1 MRYRG
6 DKMIEHFDTMYSGNY
21 MQAGMKYKLRFM
33 PEYYATSLW
42 AQDQATEDIYGYE
55 ISYQSL
61 GLSKALIEALEAYD
75 EKILS
80 LIDWKDPAG
89 PFVIHKDER
98 KALYEN
104 GLSLLEDI
112 KKELGNDFQIINE
125 SQWIL

>member
-1 MRYRG
+1 
-6 DKMIEHFDTMYSGNY
+6 MIEHFDSGNY
-21 MQAGMKYKLRFM
+21 RQADMKYKLRFM

-80 LIDWKDPAG
+80 LIDWKDPTG
-89 PFVIHKDER
+89 PFFMHKDER
-98 KALYEN
+98 KALYET

>member
-75 EKILS
+75 EKDIVFDRLEGS
-80 LIDWKDPAG
+80 SWA
-89 PFVIHKDER
+89 FCMHKDER
-98 KALYEN
+98 K
-104 GLSLLEDI
+104 S
-112 KKELGNDFQIINE
+112 F
-125 SQWIL
+125 

>member
-1 MRYRG
+1 
-6 DKMIEHFDTMYSGNY
+6 MIPTTLEIKV
-21 MQAGMKYKLRFM
+21 QADIKYQLRFM

-42 AQDQATEDIYGYE
+42 AQDQKTKDVYGYE

-61 GLSKALIEALEAYD
+61 GLSKPLIEALEAYD

-89 PFVIHKDER
+89 PSPMNQDER
-98 KALYEN
+98 KALYEK
-104 GLSLLEDI
+104 GLSLMDDI
-112 KKELGNDFQIINE
+112 EKELGNDFQIIDE

>member
-1 MRYRG
+1 
-6 DKMIEHFDTMYSGNY
+6 MIEHFDTMYSGNN

-89 PFVIHKDER
+89 PFFMHKDER
-98 KALYEN
+98 KALYET

-125 SQWIL
+125 SKWIL